1 MDQTGRKLLME
12 FKIAHLEQPVNA
24 ELLSTL
30 GDSEAMVKINQIDY
44 RLKVLRFSTNI
55 LEFILDNSYRTAKI
69 LEYGS
74 SHVKILMNG
83 EQIILKKHSKLTEI
97 LEKSM
102 ALGGSASGEN
112 KLLSQIPGR
121 VVSILVK
128 VGDQIKKGDS
138 VIVLESMKMQV
149 AVKSHK
155 DGKIKEIKVKQ
166 GNAVSRNDVIAII
179 E

>member
-1 MDQTGRKLLME
+1 ME
-12 FKIAHLEQPVNA
+12 FKIDNSDNI
-24 ELLSTL
+24 LS
-30 GDSEAMVKINQIDY
+30 GSINEYSGNGKMVASINGKEHSIKIVG
-44 RLKVLRFSTNI
+44 LKNSI

-69 LEYGS
+69 LEFGS
-74 SHVKILMNG
+74 SHIKLLMNG

-102 ALGGSASGEN
+102 ALGGSSSGEN

-121 VVSILVK
+121 VVSIMVK
-128 VGDQIKKGDS
+128 AGDQIKKGDS

-149 AVKSHK
+149 AVKAHK
-155 DGKIKEIKVKQ
+155 DGRIRDTKVKM
-166 GNAVSRNDVIAII
+166 GDTVSRNDVVAVI

>member
-1 MDQTGRKLLME
+1 ME
-12 FKIAHLEQPVNA
+12 FKIDKSDNI
-24 ELLSTL
+24 LS
-30 GDSEAMVKINQIDY
+30 GSINESSGNGKMVATINGKEHSI
-44 RLKVLRFSTNI
+44 RIVGIKNSI

-69 LEYGS
+69 LEFGS
-74 SHVKILMNG
+74 SHIKLLMNG

-102 ALGGSASGEN
+102 ALGGSLSGEN

-121 VVSILVK
+121 VVSIMVK
-128 VGDQIKKGDS
+128 AGDQIKKGDS

-149 AVKSHK
+149 AVKAHK
-155 DGKIKEIKVKQ
+155 DGQIRDTKVKI
-166 GNAVSRNDVIAII
+166 GDTVSRNDVVAVI

>member
-1 MDQTGRKLLME
+1 ME
-12 FKIAHLEQPVNA
+12 FKIDNSNNI
-24 ELLSTL
+24 LSGSIMESS
-30 GDSEAMVKINQIDY
+30 GDGKMVATINGKEHSIKIVG
-44 RLKVLRFSTNI
+44 LKNSI

-69 LEYGS
+69 LEFGS
-74 SHVKILMNG
+74 SHIKLLMNG

-102 ALGGSASGEN
+102 ALGGSLSGEN

-121 VVSILVK
+121 VVSIMVK
-128 VGDQIKKGDS
+128 AGDPIKKGDS

-149 AVKSHK
+149 AVKAHK
-155 DGKIKEIKVKQ
+155 DGQIRDTNVKI
-166 GNAVSRNDVIAII
+166 GDTVSRNDIVAVI

>member
-1 MDQTGRKLLME
+1 ME
-12 FKIAHLEQPVNA
+12 FKIDNSDNI
-24 ELLSTL
+24 LS
-30 GDSEAMVKINQIDY
+30 GSINESSGNGKIIATINGKEHSI
-44 RLKVLRFSTNI
+44 RIVGLKNSI

-69 LEYGS
+69 LEFGS
-74 SHVKILMNG
+74 AHIKLLMNG

-102 ALGGSASGEN
+102 VLGGFSSGEH

-121 VVSILVK
+121 VVSIMVK
-128 VGDQIKKGDS
+128 AGDQIKKGDS

-149 AVKSHK
+149 AVKAHK
-155 DGKIKEIKVKQ
+155 DGQISDIKVKI
-166 GNAVSRNDVIAII
+166 GDTVSRNDVVAVI

>member
-1 MDQTGRKLLME
+1 ME
-12 FKIAHLEQPVNA
+12 FKIDNQENI
-24 ELLSTL
+24 LSGSIKESSGNGQIVAT
-30 GDSEAMVKINQIDY
+30 INNKEHSI
-44 RLKVLRFSTNI
+44 RIIGLKNNT

-74 SHVKILMNG
+74 SYIKLLMNG

-121 VVSILVK
+121 VVSISVK

-149 AVKSHK
+149 AVKAHK
-155 DGKIKEIKVKQ
+155 DGEIKDIKVKI
-166 GNAVSRNDVIAII
+166 GDTVSRNDIVAII

>member
-1 MDQTGRKLLME
+1 ME
-12 FKIAHLEQPVNA
+12 FKIDNQDSV
-24 ELLSTL
+24 LS
-30 GDSEAMVKINQIDY
+30 GSIKESSGNGKIVATINNKDHSIQIIG
-44 RLKVLRFSTNI
+44 LKNSI
-55 LEFILDNSYRTAKI
+55 LEFILDNSYKTAKI

-102 ALGGSASGEN
+102 ALGSSASGEN

-121 VVSILVK
+121 VVYIMVK
-128 VGDQIKKGDS
+128 AGDKIKKSDS

-149 AVKSHK
+149 AVKAHK
-155 DGKIKEIKVKQ
+155 DGQIKDIKVKI
-166 GNAVSRNDVIAII
+166 GDTVSRNDVVAVI

>member
-1 MDQTGRKLLME
+1 ME
-12 FKIAHLEQPVNA
+12 FKIDNQDSV
-24 ELLSTL
+24 LS
-30 GDSEAMVKINQIDY
+30 GSIKESSGNGKIVVTINNKEHSIKIIG
-44 RLKVLRFSTNI
+44 LKNSI
-55 LEFILDNSYRTAKI
+55 LEFILDNSYKTAKI

-74 SHVKILMNG
+74 SHFKILMNG

-121 VVSILVK
+121 VVSVMVK
-128 VGDQIKKGDS
+128 AGDQIKKDDS

-149 AVKSHK
+149 AVKGHK
-155 DGKIKEIKVKQ
+155 DGQIKDIKVKI
-166 GNAVSRNDVIAII
+166 GDTVSRNDVVAVI